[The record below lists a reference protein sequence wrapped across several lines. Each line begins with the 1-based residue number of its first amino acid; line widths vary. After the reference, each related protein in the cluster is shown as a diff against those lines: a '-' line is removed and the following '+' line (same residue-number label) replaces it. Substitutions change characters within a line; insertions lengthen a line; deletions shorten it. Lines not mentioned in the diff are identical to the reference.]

1 MSRANPILAG
11 QFREVWTEHYLANVG
26 SFSGTFQSDSWER
39 QAGEWGPSPAQ
50 VSAGHSTTHDLT
62 AYSTPPVDGSW
73 FGRIVG
79 YQSPARPAGVS
90 GSFEKG
96 SAT

>member
-11 QFREVWTEHYLANVG
+11 QFREVFAEHYLANVG
-26 SFSGTFQSDSWER
+26 SFSGTFAADIWER
-39 QAGEWGPSPAQ
+39 TAGVWGPSPAQ
-50 VSAGHSTTHDLT
+50 VSAGYSTTHDLT
-62 AYSTPPVDGSW
+62 AYATPPADGSW
-73 FGRIVG
+73 HDRIVG
-79 YQSPARPAGVS
+79 YQSPNRPAGAS